1 MRKLGVQ
8 CNPQPLFLGERR
20 CHRGPRDSGKL
31 NQADWAPFGLGG
43 AAFLSG
49 DGPSG
54 AGEQFAASRRI
65 VASIARMYI
74 PRACRGNIPPV
85 PYAACGRKLNLEQS
99 LNTAQA
105 GKSPSVRPFE
115 APCEPYRQAWANNPI
130 QGNKHP

>member
-8 CNPQPLFLGERR
+8 RNPQPLFLGERR

-65 VASIARMYI
+65 VASIAKMYI
-74 PRACRGNIPPV
+74 SRACRGNIPLSPM
-85 PYAACGRKLNLEQS
+85 PP
-99 LNTAQA
+99 A
-105 GKSPSVRPFE
+105 G
-115 APCEPYRQAWANNPI
+115 
-130 QGNKHP
+130 GN